1 MFSLNLKK
9 IIIKTS
15 FNKFNS
21 PKYQLEG
28 EKKRFGFVK
37 YKKGDV
43 EIKFDVFYPH
53 GYHYVSYTPKIRC
66 KI

>member
-1 MFSLNLKK
+1 MNSVQLICSGMFSLNLKK

-28 EKKRFGFVK
+28 EKK
-37 YKKGDV
+37 DLA
-43 EIKFDVFYPH
+43 
-53 GYHYVSYTPKIRC
+53 S
-66 KI
+66 